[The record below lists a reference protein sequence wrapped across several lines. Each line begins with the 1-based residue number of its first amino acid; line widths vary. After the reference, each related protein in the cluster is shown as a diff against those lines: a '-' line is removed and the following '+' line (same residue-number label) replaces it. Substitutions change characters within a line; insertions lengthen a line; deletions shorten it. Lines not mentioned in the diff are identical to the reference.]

1 MNRKLA
7 LAALAAAA
15 LTLPSL
21 LKADPLG
28 QAIRDLAPVMVAPG
42 VFVPA
47 ALARPLVAGKPV
59 LVARPVVQYR
69 AAEPAPVYHPW
80 LTPREQWLRRHRLNE
95 EREQAWRRERWQDG
109 GRDGHGDG
117 HRERD

>member
-7 LAALAAAA
+7 LAALVAAS

-28 QAIRDLAPVMVAPG
+28 QVIRDLSPVMVAPG

-47 ALARPLVAGKPV
+47 AMARPLVAGKPV
-59 LVARPVVQYR
+59 VVARPVVQYR
-69 AAEPAPVYHPW
+69 AVEPAPVYRPW
-80 LTPREQWLRRHRLNE
+80 LTPREQWLRRHRLAE
-95 EREQAWRRERWQDG
+95 EREQAWRHDRW
-109 GRDGHGDG
+109 RDGDRDG
-117 HRERD
+117 RRDWR